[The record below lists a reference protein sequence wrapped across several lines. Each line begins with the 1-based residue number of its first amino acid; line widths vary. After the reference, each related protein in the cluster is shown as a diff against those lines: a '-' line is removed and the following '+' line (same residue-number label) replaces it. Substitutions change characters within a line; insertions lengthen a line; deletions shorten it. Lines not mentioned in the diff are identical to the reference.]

1 MVISGKQ
8 SISQSIQDPKYENEM
23 NEVRNIL
30 TQILRNS
37 NPLADESDFMEIVPA
52 HMDTKDW
59 IYDSSRTFKTKKPV
73 RYLQPITRSIT
84 QQLTQKDVKL
94 IAANGTEMGKRE
106 FESSGPITP
115 NKKNRY

>member
-52 HMDTKDW
+52 HMDTKD
-59 IYDSSRTFKTKKPV
+59 
-73 RYLQPITRSIT
+73 
-84 QQLTQKDVKL
+84 
-94 IAANGTEMGKRE
+94 
-106 FESSGPITP
+106 
-115 NKKNRY
+115 